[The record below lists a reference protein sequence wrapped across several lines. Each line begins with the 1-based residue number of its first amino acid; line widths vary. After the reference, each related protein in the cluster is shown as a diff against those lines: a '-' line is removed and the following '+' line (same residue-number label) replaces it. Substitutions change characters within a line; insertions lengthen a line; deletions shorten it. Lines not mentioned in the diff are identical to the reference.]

1 MTRLPLIA
9 ASFIS
14 TMAPGT
20 RDQTEFFNRIGRE
33 YQFAAGDSGRSGDLS
48 APRRAR
54 RRLHI
59 HQRSLSMRDQRQADD
74 CCVDVTVH

>member
-1 MTRLPLIA
+1 MSA
-9 ASFIS
+9 V
-14 TMAPGT
+14 
-20 RDQTEFFNRIGRE
+20 GRE

>member
-1 MTRLPLIA
+1 
-9 ASFIS
+9 
-14 TMAPGT
+14 MAGL
-20 RDQTEFFNRIGRE
+20 GRE

-54 RRLHI
+54 GRLQI

-74 CCVDVTVH
+74 CCVGVTVH